1 MTAATTSNPEFCR
14 PMKLNREQAMSII
27 ELRRALLK
35 SSKKAQLN
43 GYIVAGREELRQ
55 LVDCGAI
62 TQREHDDLEM
72 EYSRLFS
79 ARLLQLIP
87 LGRTT
92 PVPVEVLEP
101 VAAEPAPRRGIKW
114 RTFALVAASA
124 SLGLVAGIYIEEWLG
139 ALLTVA
145 CLVLGGDQ

>member
-1 MTAATTSNPEFCR
+1 MTAATTSNPEFWR
-14 PMKLNREQAMSII
+14 PVKLNREQAMSII

-55 LVDCGAI
+55 MVDCGAI
-62 TQREHDDLEM
+62 SQREHDDLEM

-79 ARLLQLIP
+79 ARLLDFVP
-87 LGRTT
+87 LRTAT
-92 PVPVEVLEP
+92 PVTPAANEP
-101 VAAEPAPRRGIKW
+101 VAAEPAPRRRITW
-114 RTFALVAASA
+114 RTAALVAGSL

>member
-1 MTAATTSNPEFCR
+1 VTAATTSNPEFWR
-14 PMKLNREQAMSII
+14 PVKLNREQAMRII

-62 TQREHDDLEM
+62 TQREHDALEL

-79 ARLLQLIP
+79 ARLLQFIP

-101 VAAEPAPRRGIKW
+101 VAAEPTPRRRITW
-114 RTFALVAASA
+114 RTVALGAGSL

-145 CLVLGGDQ
+145 CLWLGGDQ